1 MKQGIIHRCVLEVVD
16 GTWLA
21 AKLNIGLI
29 TEKVYVDQYHHHRW
43 SYLLLKAH
51 LRITTDSLR
60 PYSRKMLGPVRF
72 PENRCMKLFLAGLL
86 A

>member
-16 GTWLA
+16 GTCLA

-43 SYLLLKAH
+43 SYLLPVQQK
-51 LRITTDSLR
+51 ITERGYHEPAKSTSTN
-60 PYSRKMLGPVRF
+60 YNRF
-72 PENRCMKLFLAGLL
+72 IASIQS
-86 A
+86 